1 MFLVAVIVMIGV
13 FGLWIHAMNRAGDDE
28 DDARAERLQNRWII
42 GGGLVLPL
50 TSMAALLAFGIPAGH
65 SMLPLP
71 PEDGVALDIEVTAH
85 QWHWDVYYPEQGIRL
100 HNELHIPA
108 NAPVDIYVTS
118 SDVIHSFWVPRLAG
132 KIDAIPGHTSVLR
145 LEADEPGDYRGQ
157 CAEFCGRGHAHM
169 QFRVSAHSKTDFETW
184 QREASRND

>member
-1 MFLVAVIVMIGV
+1 
-13 FGLWIHAMNRAGDDE
+13 
-28 DDARAERLQNRWII
+28 
-42 GGGLVLPL
+42 
-50 TSMAALLAFGIPAGH
+50 
-65 SMLPLP
+65 
-71 PEDGVALDIEVTAH
+71 
-85 QWHWDVYYPEQGIRL
+85 VYYPEQCIRL

-108 NAPVDIYVTS
+108 NTPVDIYVTS